1 MMESRYS
8 TEEAIR
14 LFIESRELNGVS
26 AKTIESYDW
35 ALKKMLILYP
45 QMLPTKPSDINDI
58 LKANSHLSRESLKD
72 LWSRLRTFWRWME
85 EEEMAQN
92 LMENIRAPRTP
103 NNVMYRTL
111 EKEEIVRLFN
121 VTTSDRDRAI
131 IAVLLDTGIR
141 VGELASLTRESIRGG
156 RLLVNGKT
164 GQRVVPVSDRVEE
177 LLKQQGDERGLWI
190 GLRGRMT
197 VSGLQNVVRRCMRRA
212 GFGMPKIGPHALRH
226 TFALQY
232 VDNGGDAFSLQ
243 KILGHTDIKTT
254 MVYVNM
260 SVARLASQHE
270 KFSPMRNLT
279 MSTPTEDTRT
289 SAGTVAT

>member
-14 LFIESRELNGVS
+14 LFIDSRDLNGVS

-45 QMLPTKPSDINDI
+45 QMLPTKPRDINDI

-85 EEEMAQN
+85 EEEDVQN
-92 LMENIRAPRTP
+92 LMKNIRPPRTP
-103 NNVMYRTL
+103 KNVLYRTL

-164 GQRVVPVSDRVEE
+164 GQRVVPVSDIVEE
-177 LLKQQGDERGLWI
+177 LLKRQGDERGLWI

-212 GFGMPKIGPHALRH
+212 GFGMPKIGPHVLRH

-232 VDNGGDAFSLQ
+232 VENGGDAFSLQ
-243 KILGHTDIKTT
+243 RILGHTDVKTT
-254 MVYVNM
+254 MIYVSM
-260 SVARLASQHE
+260 ADSLVASQHE
-270 KFSPMRNLT
+270 KFSIFTNLT
-279 MSTPTEDTRT
+279 VPVLTEGTNT